1 MNQQM
6 SPADCYAHG
15 LVLKRVSMFDQAID
29 DFRKAAR
36 DPDYAGQAHVQI
48 ALCLK
53 AAGRHEEAVM
63 SFRQAVVL
71 PTLSAEERRHI
82 HYHMGQ
88 ILELLDRQDESREIY
103 ERIQKEAPG
112 FRDVAQRIKHLSA
125 GRGGLL
131 PQSCSSWDGWVDE
144 VKTRSRQWKPQV
156 EAFLE
161 QTGQWLSRQASSLKG
176 PRLFGTA
183 GAGFMGAGARQA
195 QPSRVSNRSNQSA
208 MRGRGAEKRRHARVP
223 VRLRGHFATKGRA
236 MTGEGELRDLS
247 LWGCRVT
254 SPVAI
259 PVGTD
264 LECCIFPQDAANPF
278 IVDGATVRW
287 ISSHEFGLAFTRIRP
302 GVQRQIAQLC
312 RAPAA

>member
-1 MNQQM
+1 MNHQM
-6 SPADCYAHG
+6 SPADYYEHG
-15 LVLKRVSMFDQAID
+15 LVLKRVSMFDQAIE
-29 DFRKAAR
+29 DFRKSAL
-36 DPDYAGQAHVQI
+36 DPDHAGKAHVQI

-71 PTLSAEERRHI
+71 PTLSAEERRYI

-88 ILELLDRQDESREIY
+88 ILELMGRQDESCEVY

-112 FRDVAQRIKHLSA
+112 FRDVVHRIKHLRA
-125 GRGGLL
+125 GRGGPV
-131 PQSCSSWDGWVDE
+131 PQSHRSWDGWVDE
-144 VKTRSRQWKPQV
+144 VKARSRQWKPHV

-161 QTGQWLSRQASSLKG
+161 QAGQWLSRQAASLKG
-176 PRLFGTA
+176 HRLFVA
-183 GAGFMGAGARQA
+183 ASRRFFGAGGSRS
-195 QPSRVSNRSNQSA
+195 QPSGVSNRSNQSA
-208 MRGRGAEKRRHARVP
+208 MRTRAAEKRRHTRVP

-236 MTGEGELRDLS
+236 MAGEGELRDLS
-247 LWGCRVT
+247 LRGCRVT
-254 SPVAI
+254 SLVVI

-278 IVDGATVRW
+278 IIDGATVRW

-312 RAPAA
+312 RVSAA